1 MLATVIPKR
10 PTSKTNKICQDM
22 IAIKEKQETETRFDN
37 SLNFNSFN
45 LNIKY
50 GEYKRE
56 KK

>member
-10 PTSKTNKICQDM
+10 PTSKTNKICRDM
-22 IAIKEKQETETRFDN
+22 IAIKEKQETKTRFDN